1 MRDRPT
7 IEAEVRN
14 IAHAIGGSWE
24 SRINMRVD
32 LELELLLDI
41 RELLLSLKAVA
52 PK

>member
-7 IEAEVRN
+7 IEAEVQN
-14 IAHAIGGSWE
+14 IAHKLGGSWE
-24 SRINMRVD
+24 SRMNMRVD

-41 RELLLSLKAVA
+41 RELLSKQKGPD